1 VIKPPTAPI
10 APPTTDPIGP
20 TTDPTDAP
28 KEAPVV
34 VAFNVLA

>member
-1 VIKPPTAPI
+1 MIKPPTAPI

>member
-1 VIKPPTAPI
+1 M

-34 VAFNVLA
+34 VAFNVAA